1 MKENRQTIMPRAIIA
16 VMIVMLGIALLPI
29 RWYGYY
35 ILLKLVVCGGCVF
48 LAANAYDD
56 GRKHL
61 VWFLGGLAVIY
72 NPIIRFPLGRELWM
86 AINILTI
93 IVLIA
98 VMKSTKQRGA
108 VQNKDSPAIPTVKP
122 D

>member
-1 MKENRQTIMPRAIIA
+1 MKTEKQSIVLKSFI
-16 VMIVMLGIALLPI
+16 VMMMVMLGIALLPI
-29 RWYGYY
+29 RYYGYY
-35 ILLKLVVCGGCVF
+35 VLLKLVICGGCAF
-48 LAANAYDD
+48 LAANAYDA

-61 VWFLGGLAVIY
+61 VWFMGGLAVLY

-86 AINILTI
+86 VINILTI

-98 VMKSTKQRGA
+98 IMKSTKQRGA

>member
-1 MKENRQTIMPRAIIA
+1 MKENRQTIMSRPLVA

-35 ILLKLVVCGGCVF
+35 ILLKFVVCGGCAF

-56 GRKHL
+56 GRKYL
-61 VWFLGGLAVIY
+61 VWFMGGLAVLY

-86 AINILTI
+86 VINILTI

-98 VMKSTKQRGA
+98 AMQVAKR
-108 VQNKDSPAIPTVKP
+108 
-122 D
+122 

>member
-35 ILLKLVVCGGCVF
+35 ILLKFVVCGGCAF

-61 VWFLGGLAVIY
+61 VWSMGGLAVLY

-86 AINILTI
+86 VVNILTI

-98 VMKSTKQRGA
+98 AMRSLKK
-108 VQNKDSPAIPTVKP
+108 
-122 D
+122 

>member
-1 MKENRQTIMPRAIIA
+1 MKTEKQSIVPKSFI
-16 VMIVMLGIALLPI
+16 VMMMGMLGIALLPI
-29 RWYGYY
+29 RYYGYY
-35 ILLKLVVCGGCVF
+35 VLLKIVICGGCAF
-48 LAANAYDD
+48 LAAIAYGD
-56 GRKHL
+56 GRKYL
-61 VWFLGGLAVIY
+61 VWFGGGLAVLY

-86 AINILTI
+86 VINILTI

>member
-1 MKENRQTIMPRAIIA
+1 MKTEKQSIVPKSFI
-16 VMIVMLGIALLPI
+16 VMMMVMLGIALLPI
-29 RWYGYY
+29 RYYGYY
-35 ILLKLVVCGGCVF
+35 VLLKIVICGGCAF
-48 LAANAYDD
+48 LAAIAYGD
-56 GRKHL
+56 GRKYL
-61 VWFLGGLAVIY
+61 VWFMGGLAVLY

-86 AINILTI
+86 VINILTI

>member
-1 MKENRQTIMPRAIIA
+1 MKTEKQSIVPKSFI
-16 VMIVMLGIALLPI
+16 VMMMVMLGIALFPI
-29 RWYGYY
+29 RYYGYY
-35 ILLKLVVCGGCVF
+35 VLLKSVICGGCAF
-48 LAANAYDD
+48 MAAIAYGD
-56 GRKHL
+56 GRKYL
-61 VWFLGGLAVIY
+61 VWFGGGLAVLY

-86 AINILTI
+86 VINILTI

-108 VQNKDSPAIPTVKP
+108 VQNKDSPEIPTVKP

>member
-1 MKENRQTIMPRAIIA
+1 MKENRQTKMPRTLVT

-35 ILLKLVVCGGCVF
+35 VLLKLVVCGGCGF

-61 VWFLGGLAVIY
+61 VWLLGGLAVLY

-86 AINILTI
+86 VINVLTI
-93 IVLIA
+93 IVLVA

>member
-1 MKENRQTIMPRAIIA
+1 MKENRQTIMPRPLIA

-61 VWFLGGLAVIY
+61 VWFMGWLAVLY

-86 AINILTI
+86 VINILTI

-98 VMKSTKQRGA
+98 AMRSLKSKVR
-108 VQNKDSPAIPTVKP
+108 KE
-122 D
+122 

>member
-1 MKENRQTIMPRAIIA
+1 MKTEKQSIVPKSFI
-16 VMIVMLGIALLPI
+16 VMMMVMLGIALLPI
-29 RWYGYY
+29 RYYGYY
-35 ILLKLVVCGGCVF
+35 VLLKIVICGGCAF
-48 LAANAYDD
+48 LAAIAYGD
-56 GRKHL
+56 GRKYL
-61 VWFLGGLAVIY
+61 VWFEGGLAVLY

-86 AINILTI
+86 VINILTI

>member
-1 MKENRQTIMPRAIIA
+1 MFDFTNYRDLDAFY
-16 VMIVMLGIALLPI
+16 MIDYV
-29 RWYGYY
+29 
-35 ILLKLVVCGGCVF
+35 LLKIVICGGCAF
-48 LAANAYDD
+48 LAAIAYGD
-56 GRKHL
+56 GRKYL
-61 VWFLGGLAVIY
+61 VWFGGGLAVLY

-86 AINILTI
+86 VINILTI

>member
-1 MKENRQTIMPRAIIA
+1 MKTEKQSIVPKSFIA
-16 VMIVMLGIALLPI
+16 MMMVMLGIALLPI
-29 RWYGYY
+29 RYYGYY
-35 ILLKLVVCGGCVF
+35 VLLKIVICGGCAF
-48 LAANAYDD
+48 LAAIAYGD
-56 GRKHL
+56 GRKYL
-61 VWFLGGLAVIY
+61 VWFGGGLAVLY

-86 AINILTI
+86 VINILTI

>member
-1 MKENRQTIMPRAIIA
+1 MKENRQTRMPRPLIA

-48 LAANAYDD
+48 LANAYDD

-61 VWFLGGLAVIY
+61 VWFMGGLAVLY

-86 AINILTI
+86 VINILTI

>member
-1 MKENRQTIMPRAIIA
+1 MKVNERIRILKPLNAI
-16 VMIVMLGIALLPI
+16 MIVMLGIALLPI

-35 ILLKLVVCGGCVF
+35 MLLKLVVCGGCVF

-61 VWFLGGLAVIY
+61 VWFMGGLAVLY

-86 AINILTI
+86 VINILTI

-98 VMKSTKQRGA
+98 AMRSLKK
-108 VQNKDSPAIPTVKP
+108 
-122 D
+122 

>member
-1 MKENRQTIMPRAIIA
+1 MKVNERIRILKPLNAI
-16 VMIVMLGIALLPI
+16 MIVMLGIALLPI

-35 ILLKLVVCGGCVF
+35 ILLKFVVCGGCAF

-61 VWFLGGLAVIY
+61 VWFMGGLAVLY

-86 AINILTI
+86 VINILTI

-98 VMKSTKQRGA
+98 AMRLLKK
-108 VQNKDSPAIPTVKP
+108 
-122 D
+122 

>member
-1 MKENRQTIMPRAIIA
+1 MKTEKQSIVPKSFI
-16 VMIVMLGIALLPI
+16 VMMMVMLGIALLPI
-29 RWYGYY
+29 RYYGYY
-35 ILLKLVVCGGCVF
+35 VLLKIVICGGCAF
-48 LAANAYDD
+48 LAANAYDA

-61 VWFLGGLAVIY
+61 VWFMGGLAVLY

-86 AINILTI
+86 VINILTI

>member
-1 MKENRQTIMPRAIIA
+1 MKTEKQSIVPKSFI
-16 VMIVMLGIALLPI
+16 VMMMVMLGIALLPI
-29 RWYGYY
+29 RYYGYY
-35 ILLKLVVCGGCVF
+35 VLLKIVICGGCAF
-48 LAANAYDD
+48 LAAIAYGD

-61 VWFLGGLAVIY
+61 VWFMGGLAVLY
-72 NPIIRFPLGRELWM
+72 NPIIRFPPGRELWIV
-86 AINILTI
+86 INILTI

>member
-1 MKENRQTIMPRAIIA
+1 MKTEKQSIVPKSFI
-16 VMIVMLGIALLPI
+16 VMMMVMLGIALFPI
-29 RWYGYY
+29 RYYGYY
-35 ILLKLVVCGGCVF
+35 VLLKIVICGGCAF

-61 VWFLGGLAVIY
+61 VWVMGGLAVLY

-86 AINILTI
+86 VINILTI

-98 VMKSTKQRGA
+98 AMRSLKSK
-108 VQNKDSPAIPTVKP
+108 VKKE
-122 D
+122 